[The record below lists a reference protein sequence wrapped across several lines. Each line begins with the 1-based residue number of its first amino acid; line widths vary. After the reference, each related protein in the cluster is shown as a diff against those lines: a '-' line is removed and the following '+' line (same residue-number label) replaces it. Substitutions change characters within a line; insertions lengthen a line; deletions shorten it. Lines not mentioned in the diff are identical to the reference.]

1 MIRLER
7 VTKMYK
13 TSTRPALDRVSVDIE
28 RGEFVFLIGPSGS
41 GKSTFLRLLLR
52 EDVPTRGTITV
63 ADLDVAK
70 LPRRRVPR
78 LRQRIGCVFQDFR
91 LLPNKT
97 VGGNVAFAL
106 EVIGKPP
113 QTVRKIVP
121 EVLELVGLEGKAER
135 MPHELS
141 GGEQQRVAI
150 ARAFAN
156 RPMVLLADEPTGNL
170 DPDTSQDIM
179 LLLERINRTGTTVLM
194 ATHDHSIVDSM
205 RRRVVELSMGKLVRD
220 EVRGVYGV
228 GQIVRTDFVV
238 REVVTG
244 LRRNVTMTVAMVL
257 TTAISLALVGTG
269 LLAVRTIDRTE
280 QLYSDRVEVQVA
292 LTADISSADADCSQA
307 VCSGLKATL
316 QNSPLVASVRFESQ
330 QQAYERYLQLFKGQS
345 LAEVVR
351 PQSLPATLRVKLN
364 DPEAGAQAVREA
376 MIGQVGVRNVIDQR
390 DVVAKLFDFLSGVRN
405 LTFAVAVVQAIAA
418 LLLIS
423 NTVQVSAFT
432 RRVEVGV
439 MRLVGAT
446 RWYTQFPFLIE
457 AVVTGVV
464 GAVIA
469 SLGILVG
476 KFLFIDDLLSG
487 IVSNGVIPPIE
498 VGDVLWVSPILLMIG
513 AGVAAVTG
521 YVTLR
526 LYVRL

>member
-1 MIRLER
+1 
-7 VTKMYK
+7 
-13 TSTRPALDRVSVDIE
+13 
-28 RGEFVFLIGPSGS
+28 
-41 GKSTFLRLLLR
+41 
-52 EDVPTRGTITV
+52 
-63 ADLDVAK
+63 
-70 LPRRRVPR
+70 
-78 LRQRIGCVFQDFR
+78 
-91 LLPNKT
+91 
-97 VGGNVAFAL
+97 
-106 EVIGKPP
+106 
-113 QTVRKIVP
+113 VR
-121 EVLELVGLEGKAER
+121 
-135 MPHELS
+135 S
-141 GGEQQRVAI
+141 
-150 ARAFAN
+150 
-156 RPMVLLADEPTGNL
+156 
-170 DPDTSQDIM
+170 
-179 LLLERINRTGTTVLM
+179 
-194 ATHDHSIVDSM
+194 
-205 RRRVVELSMGKLVRD
+205 
-220 EVRGVYGV
+220 
-228 GQIVRTDFVV
+228 DFVI

-292 LTADISSADADCSQA
+292 LTADVSAADTDCSQP
-307 VCSGLKATL
+307 VCSGLRSTL
-316 QNSPLVASVRFESQ
+316 ENSPLVASVRFESQ
-330 QQAYERYLQLFKGQS
+330 QQAYERYLPLFKGQP

-351 PQSLPATLRVKLN
+351 PQSLPATLRVRLN

-376 MIGQVGVRNVIDQR
+376 MVGQVGVRNVIDQR
-390 DVVAKLFDFLSGVRN
+390 DVVSKLFDFLSGVRN
-405 LTFAVAVVQAIAA
+405 LTFAVAVVQAVAA

-446 RWYTQFPFLIE
+446 RWYTQLPFLIE

-469 SLGILVG
+469 SLGILAG

-487 IVSNGVIPPIE
+487 IVSNGVIPPVE